1 MGSSLTSGVGGVGA
15 FIPSGSGNDAP
26 YLGSIVVLS
35 PTLRTRSV
43 GPVNVVFTRSAFFFV
58 ASSRLRR
65 YSRSRRF
72 HT

>member
-1 MGSSLTSGVGGVGA
+1 
-15 FIPSGSGNDAP
+15 
-26 YLGSIVVLS
+26 
-35 PTLRTRSV
+35 
-43 GPVNVVFTRSAFFFV
+43 VNVVFTRSAFFFV